1 MRSAFHTK
9 DETSETIVRNLYCV
23 SFYPFSQFYGP
34 FYSLILYISKYQ
46 VFKAFL
52 KSKAG
57 KLYRLT
63 LNIKSISY
71 YVFISLFYK
80 HITSLNKLSKT
91 LSHCPKVYNSLF
103 LLLFY
108 YIIYLE
114 AKVRFEKCVI
124 LNSPCCFRT
133 EGGPILNSTF
143 RWIQDGGL
151 VHKCLVISPELI
163 SLIQGGEGLSH
174 NSPPPYTYGFECF
187 VSKGLFSSEIGL
199 IPHPP

>member
-1 MRSAFHTK
+1 MYKNGSHNDVLYGLQSFNSSQKWGLPSTLRMRLQRRLYGIYTVFLFIHFHSFTVL
-9 DETSETIVRNLYCV
+9 SIVSSCIYLNIR
-23 SFYPFSQFYGP
+23 F
-34 FYSLILYISKYQ
+34 
-46 VFKAFL
+46 FKTFL
-52 KSKAG
+52 KSKDG

-143 RWIQDGGL
+143 RWI
-151 VHKCLVISPELI
+151 
-163 SLIQGGEGLSH
+163 
-174 NSPPPYTYGFECF
+174 
-187 VSKGLFSSEIGL
+187 
-199 IPHPP
+199 